1 MPLAYSKQK
10 MVKDL
15 STLFIQ
21 HIRRLTFE
29 RALSNARKLISQ
41 YNLKC
46 SLHRKDVIGSFDFS
60 KNMISQSIYM
70 FEIKTNVFLPIQ
82 FEISSFT
89 NTNRYIEREGNLYI
103 SMAYAVCQGNISLVK
118 DYNIPSPRL
127 SMLLRP

>member
-1 MPLAYSKQK
+1 
-10 MVKDL
+10 
-15 STLFIQ
+15 
-21 HIRRLTFE
+21 
-29 RALSNARKLISQ
+29 
-41 YNLKC
+41 
-46 SLHRKDVIGSFDFS
+46 
-60 KNMISQSIYM
+60 M

-103 SMAYAVCQGNISLVK
+103 SMAYAVCQGHINLVK